1 MDPFA
6 RKMWRAS
13 LLYGLLM
20 LVLFAALSVVY
31 FHLNPRCSDR
41 KVAEVQSPDKQW
53 TATVMERR
61 CGEEAPFLTHV
72 NLRRSS
78 EPAHS
83 GFISGMITRGEV
95 FLVEQDAAAARV
107 SLRWLSPRD
116 LTIDCPG
123 CSPELLRKSDE
134 HWQSTTIHYQVRGR

>member
-20 LVLFAALSVVY
+20 LVLFLALSVVY

-41 KVAEVQSPDKQW
+41 KVTEAQSPDNQW
-53 TATVMERR
+53 AATVRERR

-78 EPAHS
+78 EPAHYGS
-83 GFISGMITRGEV
+83 VSGMVTRGEI
-95 FLVEQDAAAARV
+95 FLVEQDATAARV
-107 SLRWLSPRD
+107 SVRW
-116 LTIDCPG
+116 
-123 CSPELLRKSDE
+123 
-134 HWQSTTIHYQVRGR
+134 